1 MVYKVYCKEYSSAQP
16 STILVEARNRFE
28 AYDKA
33 VYEVCD
39 YSPYSA
45 WVDSVRYS
53 NGKVK
58 RFNTFEGK
66 PY

>member
-1 MVYKVYCKEYSSAQP
+1 MNYKVYCKEHSSADAD
-16 STILVEARNRFE
+16 SFIVEAKNRFE

-33 VYEVCD
+33 VYELCH
-39 YSPYSA
+39 YTPYSA

-53 NGKVK
+53 NGKTR

-66 PY
+66 RF